1 MKKINCF
8 LSRKMNFPAYLAF
21 IILYL
26 ISSANSCERQQ
37 GAKREIK
44 TACYWTSPIMAK
56 EQARELSKFSLVI
69 VDMENMVNNKASL
82 RLIKRLNPEIKLICY
97 SNPMEFFVPMIP
109 GRSIQKRWYQEALDY
124 PRWTLKRDDG
134 GEAIFWIDM
143 TMMNLSSLCPSYN
156 EINYPKWMADKLL
169 NEVLDDPIWDGYFLD
184 NGGGNISW
192 LYSSSYSQLDIDDD
206 GKKDGSMKID
216 EAWYQGIHSFLKIIR
231 DKKGPEF
238 ILMAN
243 KGSMDFMDLLDG
255 RLFENWV
262 NDYLG
267 SKVNGGWDQCF
278 ENAKRMENE
287 FGAKY
292 TIFQVRQSSELEY
305 ALASAALLDH
315 VYVAVGQD
323 NYRSYPA
330 FDLMPGQA
338 LGPYWQV
345 GDTYYRKFENF
356 KVVVRPSQERGEI
369 VAN

>member
-1 MKKINCF
+1 MKKFVSF
-8 LSRKMNFPAYLAF
+8 LSRKMNFSAYLALM
-21 IILYL
+21 ILFL
-26 ISSANSCERQQ
+26 ISSANSCDHKQ

-82 RLIKRLNPEIKLICY
+82 RLMKRLNPEIKLICY
-97 SNPMEFFVPMIP
+97 SNPMEFFTPMIP
-109 GRSIQKRWYQEALDY
+109 DRSIQKRWYQEAQAY
-124 PRWTLKRDDG
+124 PLWVLRRNDRS
-134 GEAIFWIDM
+134 EAHYWPGM

-156 EINYPKWMADKLL
+156 GVNYFRWMADKLL
-169 NEVLDDPIWDGYFLD
+169 AEVLNDNLFDGYYMD
-184 NGGGNISW
+184 NGGGSISW
-192 LYSSSYSQLDIDDD
+192 LYANSYSQLDIDNDQEPD
-206 GKKDGSMKID
+206 ARNKID
-216 EAWYQGIHSFLKIIR
+216 ESWYEGIHSFLKIIR
-231 DKKGPEF
+231 DKKGSDF
-238 ILMAN
+238 ILLAN
-243 KGSMDFMDLLDG
+243 KGSVEFMDLLDG
-255 RLFENWV
+255 RFFEGWV

-267 SKVNGGWDQCF
+267 SKANGGWDQCF
-278 ENAKRMENE
+278 KNAKLMENE
-287 FGAKY
+287 FDAKY